1 MKKVIII
8 IAIILIL
15 AIVGILIFGYTRNQN
30 SEELSNS
37 QHESTQVQ
45 NTGNDNVSTVY
56 FTSDISSEG
65 LMNIYQALGFEA
77 TGNVAVKVSTG
88 ESGGNYYLSPTLI
101 KDLVQSV
108 DGTIVECNT
117 AYGGTRSTTEEH
129 LQVAE
134 EHGFT
139 EIADVDILDANGEIS
154 LEVPNGKHIT
164 EDIVGENYQNYDSV
178 IVLSHFKGHS
188 MAGFGGAIKN
198 ISIGFASV
206 TGKYLIHSGGTSTTS
221 FTSVAQDDFLET
233 MAEAASA
240 IVADK
245 GDNIVYIN
253 VMNNLSIDCDC
264 DSNPEEPDM
273 HDIGIL
279 ASTDPVALDKACVDL
294 VYEAEDG
301 ESLIERIESRN
312 GVHALEYASEIGVG
326 NLNYEMINIDE
337 ENTNMDNE
345 DIKINLTVNDKTFS
359 ATLENNQTAN
369 ELIEMFPLTI
379 NMSELNSNE
388 KYYYLDTNLTTNSTS
403 VSRIN
408 AGDIKLY
415 GSNCLVV
422 FYESFSTSYSYTNLG
437 SIDDVDAFVAEL
449 GNGSVN
455 ITFELAE

>member
-1 MKKVIII
+1 MKKIIILAIII
-8 IAIILIL
+8 IAVIGIVIINFI
-15 AIVGILIFGYTRNQN
+15 RNNN
-30 SEELSNS
+30 SEELLN
-37 QHESTQVQ
+37 QQDEIAQTE
-45 NTGNDNVSTVY
+45 NAMNDNISTVY

-65 LMNIYQALGFEA
+65 LMNIYQALEFDA

-88 ESGGNYYLSPTLI
+88 ESGGSYYLSPTLI

-154 LEVPNGKHIT
+154 LEVPNGTHIT

-206 TGKYLIHSGGTSTTS
+206 TGKYLIHSGGTSTTT
-221 FTSVAQDDFLET
+221 FTSASQDDFLET

-294 VYEAEDG
+294 VYASEDG

-312 GVHALEYASEIGVG
+312 GVHALEYAEEIGVG
-326 NLNYEMINIDE
+326 NLNYEIVNID
-337 ENTNMDNE
+337 D
-345 DIKINLTVNDKTFS
+345 
-359 ATLENNQTAN
+359 
-369 ELIEMFPLTI
+369 
-379 NMSELNSNE
+379 
-388 KYYYLDTNLTTNSTS
+388 
-403 VSRIN
+403 
-408 AGDIKLY
+408 
-415 GSNCLVV
+415 
-422 FYESFSTSYSYTNLG
+422 
-437 SIDDVDAFVAEL
+437 
-449 GNGSVN
+449 
-455 ITFELAE
+455 